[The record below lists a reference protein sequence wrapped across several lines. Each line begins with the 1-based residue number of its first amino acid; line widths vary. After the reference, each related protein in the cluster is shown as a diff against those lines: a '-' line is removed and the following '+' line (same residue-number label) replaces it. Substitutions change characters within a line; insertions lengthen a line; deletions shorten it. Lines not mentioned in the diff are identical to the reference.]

1 MEEVQKDCRSG
12 ILRGI
17 VLSSVHHPILSMI
30 VRKIIN

>member
-1 MEEVQKDCRSG
+1 MEEVQEDCRSG

-17 VLSSVHHPILSMI
+17 VLSSVRRLMLSMI